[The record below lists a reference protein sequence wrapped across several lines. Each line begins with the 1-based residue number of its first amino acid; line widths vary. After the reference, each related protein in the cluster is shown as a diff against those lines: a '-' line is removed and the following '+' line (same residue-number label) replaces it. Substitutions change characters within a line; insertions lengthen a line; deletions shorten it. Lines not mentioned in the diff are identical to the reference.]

1 MTRFVSGF
9 SLENYGKCISV
20 WKYGPD
26 FVLIFSVRAK
36 MSLAD
41 KLKQVERLEAE
52 LDALLGDSSVAE
64 LKTENAKLNYQINQL
79 KKAIAEERSQIKP
92 PTGQFLRVFWTNEI

>member
-1 MTRFVSGF
+1 
-9 SLENYGKCISV
+9 
-20 WKYGPD
+20 
-26 FVLIFSVRAK
+26 

-92 PTGQFLRVFWTNEI
+92 PTGQFLSDSLESVKCLLKSIQTVENPI

>member
-1 MTRFVSGF
+1 
-9 SLENYGKCISV
+9 
-20 WKYGPD
+20 
-26 FVLIFSVRAK
+26 

-92 PTGQFLRVFWTNEI
+92 PTGQSFLPWFLNSWYFK

>member
-1 MTRFVSGF
+1 
-9 SLENYGKCISV
+9 
-20 WKYGPD
+20 
-26 FVLIFSVRAK
+26 

-92 PTGQFLRVFWTNEI
+92 PTGQFYVIFELMTF

>member
-1 MTRFVSGF
+1 
-9 SLENYGKCISV
+9 
-20 WKYGPD
+20 
-26 FVLIFSVRAK
+26 

-92 PTGQFLRVFWTNEI
+92 PTGQFFTWFLNYWNLK

>member
-1 MTRFVSGF
+1 
-9 SLENYGKCISV
+9 
-20 WKYGPD
+20 
-26 FVLIFSVRAK
+26 

-92 PTGQFLRVFWTNEI
+92 PTGQFLRDFWTHVV

>member
-1 MTRFVSGF
+1 
-9 SLENYGKCISV
+9 
-20 WKYGPD
+20 
-26 FVLIFSVRAK
+26 

-79 KKAIAEERSQIKP
+79 KKAIAEERSQIKQA
-92 PTGQFLRVFWTNEI
+92 TGEFFTWFLNYWDFE